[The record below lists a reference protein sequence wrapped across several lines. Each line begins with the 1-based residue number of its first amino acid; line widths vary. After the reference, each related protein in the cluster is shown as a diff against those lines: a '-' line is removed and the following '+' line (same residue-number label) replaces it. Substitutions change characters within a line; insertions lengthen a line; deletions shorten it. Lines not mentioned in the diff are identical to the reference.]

1 MTVNTK
7 DRRERWEVLAGLE
20 AWLERPMQLLGLL
33 WLALLGLELIRGLSS
48 NLSVLSTAIWIVF
61 ILDFALRLG
70 LAPDRTRYLRQNWLA
85 AVSLLVPALRVLR
98 FARVARVVRFAPAAR
113 GLRLVR
119 VVGSLN
125 RTMQALGRTM
135 SRRGLGYVVTLT
147 LIVTL
152 LGAAGL
158 YGFERELPDGQALPD
173 FATALW
179 WTGTIMT
186 TMGTDYWPRT
196 GAGRIL
202 CLLLGLYAF
211 AVFGY
216 VTAALA
222 SFFIGTDAGRDDAE
236 IAGQATL
243 EALRTEIAGLRADV
257 QGLRIERGGQQ
268 S

>member
-1 MTVNTK
+1 MTLNTE
-7 DRRERWEVLAGLE
+7 DRKERWEALAGLE
-20 AWLERPMQLLGLL
+20 AWLERPMQLLGML
-33 WLALLGLELIRGLSS
+33 WLALLLLELTRGLSS
-48 NLSVLSTAIWIVF
+48 ILAVLSTVIWILF
-61 ILDFALRLG
+61 ILDFALRFG
-70 LAPDRTRYLRQNWLA
+70 LAPDRTRYLKQNWLTA
-85 AVSLLVPALRVLR
+85 LSLLVPAFRVLR
-98 FARVARVVRFAPAAR
+98 IARVARVVRFAPAAR

-119 VVGSLN
+119 VISSLN
-125 RTMQALGRTM
+125 RTMHALGRIM

-147 LIVTL
+147 VIVTL

-158 YGFERELPDGQALPD
+158 YAFERELPDGQALPD
-173 FATALW
+173 YPTALW

-202 CLLLGLYAF
+202 CLLLGLYSF

-216 VTAALA
+216 FTAALA
-222 SFFIGTDAGRDDAE
+222 SFFIGTDAGREDAE
-236 IAGQATL
+236 PAEKAAL
-243 EALRTEIAGLRADV
+243 EALRIEIADLRADV